1 MHVPVFLKE
10 VLEIFNPLQGQ
21 NFIDCNF
28 GQGGHSFAILEKTAP
43 SGKLLGFDL
52 SKIQVEENKKA
63 KEYIQSKR
71 LTIANENFINLEK
84 VIKEKDFKDINGVL
98 FDLGFSSW
106 HLDCSGKGF
115 SFLNDEPLDMRYEEA
130 KNAKCKMRNNSLTAE
145 KIVNKYHKSGIEKI
159 LREYGEKRF
168 AKRIAEQIIRSRKKE
183 RIKTT
188 FQLKEIIKQATPVW
202 YHGEKIDP
210 ATRTFQALRI
220 AVNDELNNL
229 EIAIPQALKIVK
241 KNGIIIIISFHSLED
256 KIVKNYF
263 RNESKN
269 GNIQLL
275 FKKPL
280 VPTAEEIRV
289 NPRAR
294 SAKLRAIIKT

>member
-1 MHVPVFLKE
+1 MHIPVFLKE

-21 NFIDCNF
+21 NFVDCNF

-43 SGKLLGFDL
+43 NGKLLGFDL
-52 SKIQVEENKKA
+52 SKAQIEENKKV
-63 KEYIQSKR
+63 KEYIQNKR
-71 LTIANENFINLEK
+71 LIIVNENFINLEK
-84 VIKEKDFKDINGVL
+84 IVKEKDFKNIDGVL

-106 HLDCSGKGF
+106 HLDSSGKGF
-115 SFLNDEPLDMRYEEA
+115 SFLKDEPLDMRYDPE
-130 KNAKCKMRNNSLTAE
+130 RQQLTAAE
-145 KIVNKYHKSGIEKI
+145 IVNSWTPNDIFEI
-159 LREYGEKRF
+159 LKNYGEERYARF
-168 AKRIAEQIIRSRKKE
+168 ITNKIKEERKKKKIYRTKDLVE
-183 RIKTT
+183 VIGMAVSRMYK
-188 FQLKEIIKQATPVW
+188 KQ
-202 YHGEKIDP
+202 KIHY

-229 EIAIPQALKIVK
+229 EIAIPQALKIIK
-241 KNGIIIIISFHSLED
+241 KNGILIIISFHSLED
-256 KIVKNYF
+256 RIVKNCF
-263 RNESKN
+263 RNESKK

-280 VPTAEEIRV
+280 VPTTDEIRV

>member
-1 MHVPVFLKE
+1 MHIPVFLKE

-21 NFIDCNF
+21 NFVDCNF

-43 SGKLLGFDL
+43 NGKLLGFDL
-52 SKIQVEENKKA
+52 SKAQIEENKKA
-63 KEYIQSKR
+63 KEYIQNKR
-71 LTIANENFINLEK
+71 LTIANENFVNLEK
-84 VIKEKDFKDINGVL
+84 IIEEKNFKNIDGIL

-106 HLDCSGKGF
+106 HLDSSGKGF
-115 SFLNDEPLDMRYEEA
+115 SFLKDEPLDMRYDPE
-130 KNAKCKMRNNSLTAE
+130 RQQLTAAE
-145 KIVNKYHKSGIEKI
+145 IVNSWTPNDIFEILKNYGGERYARFIANKI
-159 LREYGEKRF
+159 KEE
-168 AKRIAEQIIRSRKKE
+168 RKKKKIYRTKDLVE
-183 RIKTT
+183 VIGMAVSRMYK
-188 FQLKEIIKQATPVW
+188 KQ
-202 YHGEKIDP
+202 KIHY

-229 EIAIPQALKIVK
+229 EIAIPQALKIIK
-241 KNGIIIIISFHSLED
+241 KNGILIIISFHSLED
-256 KIVKNYF
+256 RIVKNCF
-263 RNESKN
+263 RNESKK

-280 VPTAEEIRV
+280 VPTTDEIRV